1 MKREVVMT
9 LNNIISCV
17 CFRRPVN
24 HLQCNKGQQ
33 VFTILTAPAHIP
45 LDAGVF
51 LPFIWTCAVQE
62 SYPLWLTQWPYG
74 FCCPQ
79 GGPGAGLQTDQ
90 SGNHAPPTEIN
101 THFLS
106 SLSHW
111 FFPHSSNPH
120 AVARPAQRK
129 WQTTSRGLP
138 LLWQEC
144 LRQPS
149 GERETLSHSSGGC
162 KLFVCLLQTAHPNKN
177 GFTLILNHAWPTF
190 TIFTPDAVKEC
201 H

>member
-1 MKREVVMT
+1 M
-9 LNNIISCV
+9 
-17 CFRRPVN
+17 
-24 HLQCNKGQQ
+24 
-33 VFTILTAPAHIP
+33 
-45 LDAGVF
+45 
-51 LPFIWTCAVQE
+51 QE
-62 SYPLWLTQWPYG
+62 SFCLLSRQVLSKNHPLWLTQWPYG

-79 GGPGAGLQTDQ
+79 VGPGAGLQTDQ

-129 WQTTSRGLP
+129 WQTTSRGSP

-149 GERETLSHSSGGC
+149 GERETFSHSSGGC
-162 KLFVCLLQTAHPNKN
+162 KLFVCLLQMLAEAAQHIHIKMVSHSFWAMHNLHSPYSHQMLQRNAIKPVP
-177 GFTLILNHAWPTF
+177 ILSVF
-190 TIFTPDAVKEC
+190 LYC
-201 H
+201 SQL